1 MVRALNTAMRM
12 RQSGI
17 DFIKLSSQ
25 YLLYGIYLGF
35 TYIFWL
41 IGMTSGLFGSPPAA
55 WIETVADIGLFLVVV
70 YAGLLGPIFI
80 AEAILRSF
88 EEKNDPISPL
98 LLNTLGMFLVLALVM
113 RVDHVLINDPRTF
126 VTWASLFINGGIQGG
141 VYALIALGY
150 TLVYGILFMINFAH
164 GEIMMFGAYGGYFG
178 MQYLVAGGERS
189 FEDGATLVAFIL
201 IPVVVAILS
210 LPLERLIDGYRQRES
225 LSFQTPD
232 WLFTFFSVPLRFLIG
247 LIVGYGA
254 LVGLGGYA
262 PHIFLIVISLAG
274 ALFVLFI
281 GMTVSMLL
289 SILLERVAY
298 RPLRFA
304 PRLVPLISAIGASIF
319 FQQVA
324 LRIFGAQRKT
334 YPRLRILGEPFSID
348 LGELGVLTVS
358 KVGVVIVLVSVLLMV
373 LLYTII
379 QRTKI
384 GRAMRAV
391 AQDKSTAALMGINVD
406 RVIVFTFMLGAALAG
421 AAGVMLGL
429 RSEKIDFKFGF
440 TPGLKA
446 FTAAVLGGIGSIPG
460 AMFGGF
466 FLGIVESIGPELL
479 GFPDAWKNAIAF
491 GLLVLVLI
499 FRPSGLFGA
508 ASEVKKV

>member
-1 MVRALNTAMRM
+1 MVNTTERLTNL
-12 RQSGI
+12 RSGAN
-17 DFIKLSSQ
+17 FELFSTRFLS
-25 YLLYGIYLGF
+25 YGILLAFGYV
-35 TYIFWL
+35 FWL
-41 IGMTSGLFGSPPAA
+41 VGATSGLFGTPPDDWIMQLADA
-55 WIETVADIGLFLVVV
+55 WQILLQVYTYMGATVLFL
-70 YAGLLGPIFI
+70 
-80 AEAILRSF
+80 EALVRSN
-88 EEKNDPISPL
+88 ELENKPISPL
-98 LLNTLGMFLVLALVM
+98 LLNAAGMLLVVVLAL
-113 RVDHVLINDPRTF
+113 RVDSVLASDPRSF
-126 VTWASLFINGGIQGG
+126 VTWASLFINGTIQGG

-164 GEIMMFGAYGGYFG
+164 GEIMMFGAYGGYFA
-178 MQYLVAGGERS
+178 MQFLVAGDTRS
-189 FEDGATLVAFIL
+189 FEDGATLVAFVL
-201 IPVVVAILS
+201 IPVIVGVMS
-210 LPLERLIDGYRQRES
+210 LPLERLIEGLRLRETTN
-225 LSFQTPD
+225 FQTPD
-232 WLFTFFSVPLRFLIG
+232 WLFTFFSTPLRFIVGVLI
-247 LIVGYGA
+247 GYGA
-254 LVGLGGYA
+254 LIGLGGYA
-262 PHIFLIVISLAG
+262 PHIFLLVITLSG
-274 ALFVLFI
+274 ALFALLI

-319 FQQVA
+319 LQQVA
-324 LRIFGAQRKT
+324 LRIFGPQRQT
-334 YPRLRILGEPFSID
+334 YPPLRLLADPVYQID
-348 LGELGVLTVS
+348 LGNLGVLTIS
-358 KVGVVIVLVSVLLMV
+358 KIGTAIVIVSVLLMF

-391 AQDKSTAALMGINVD
+391 AQDKNTSALMGINVD

-429 RSEKIDFKFGF
+429 RSEKFDFKFGF

-466 FLGIVESIGPELL
+466 FLGIAESLGPSLL
-479 GFPDAWKNAIAF
+479 GFDDKWRNAIAF
-491 GLLVLVLI
+491 SLLVLVLI